1 MSNSLSQSAEHTIR
15 PTKVRARVGSRMSGS
30 SAKPTRSTC
39 PCDDAAPNTSTKAS
53 GAPRPA
59 PRPFASIGVISGR
72 RSVEFQVLQPHQAVG
87 DGAQTAELARIGPQ
101 PVAVIEVHDR
111 PVFTLDRGMPL
122 IRLQAFGRVE
132 RASGV
137 V

>member
-1 MSNSLSQSAEHTIR
+1 MSNSLSQRAENTIR

-39 PCDDAAPNTSTKAS
+39 PCDDAAPRA
-53 GAPRPA
+53 A